1 MPRTQP
7 PSAGYFGGN
16 IKKLQDDI
24 KTLRPTIFVGVPRVY
39 QRFYEAA
46 FAKVALFPAP
56 LRAFLLHA
64 LNKEIAYVQNGQR
77 SAWGKLLGMGLGA
90 QITGGKVR
98 LMISGAAPLPL
109 HVHEFLVAACG
120 CSVMQG
126 YG

>member
-1 MPRTQP
+1 M
-7 PSAGYFGGN
+7 
-16 IKKLQDDI
+16 
-24 KTLRPTIFVGVPRVY
+24 
-39 QRFYEAA
+39 
-46 FAKVALFPAP
+46 
-56 LRAFLLHA
+56 
-64 LNKEIAYVQNGQR
+64 QNGQR

-120 CSVMQG
+120 CSVMHG